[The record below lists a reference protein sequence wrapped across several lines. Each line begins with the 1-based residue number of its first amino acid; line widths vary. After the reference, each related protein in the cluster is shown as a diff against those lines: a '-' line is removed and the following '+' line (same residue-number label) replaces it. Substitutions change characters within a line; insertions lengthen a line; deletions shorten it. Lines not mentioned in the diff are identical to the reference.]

1 MQGFRH
7 QLQEQYSIVQGDNQD
22 LDEGIK
28 SLVPL

>member
-22 LDEGIK
+22 LDEE